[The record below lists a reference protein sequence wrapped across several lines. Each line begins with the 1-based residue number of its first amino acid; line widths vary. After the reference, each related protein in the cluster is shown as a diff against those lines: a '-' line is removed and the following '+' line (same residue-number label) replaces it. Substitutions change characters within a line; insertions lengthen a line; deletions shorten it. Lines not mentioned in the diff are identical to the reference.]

1 MPPAP
6 ASLLS
11 RITAR
16 KSRRLYSRGESV
28 FSQGDAA
35 DAVFYVERGKV
46 ALTVASTRGKEALVG
61 SLGRGTF
68 FGEGCLARQPLR
80 MSSARTLKASTI
92 LRVDRQAMA
101 ALLHRAPKLRQLFI
115 AHLLSRSIRIE
126 KDLIAQLFNSSEKR
140 LARALLLLARF
151 GRTSKPEMVMPK
163 MTQEA
168 LAARVGAARSK
179 VGYFMKRFRKLGF
192 IDYAGGEV
200 RVHRGLLSVLL
211 SD

>member
-1 MPPAP
+1 MPPP
-6 ASLLS
+6 LVTLLA
-11 RITAR
+11 RITAG
-16 KSRRLYSRGESV
+16 KSSRSYRPGEAV
-28 FSQGDAA
+28 FLQGDAA
-35 DAVFYVERGKV
+35 DAVFYLERGKV
-46 ALTVASTRGKEALVG
+46 ALTVVSAQGKEALVG
-61 SLGRGTF
+61 SLGRRTF

-80 MSSARTLKASTI
+80 MSSVRTLEASTI

-101 ALLHRAPKLRQLFI
+101 TLLHREPQLRKVFI

-140 LARALLLLARF
+140 LARALLRLARF

-163 MTQEA
+163 VTQKA
-168 LAARVGAARSK
+168 LAASVGTPRSK
-179 VGYFMKRFRKLGF
+179 VGQFMKRFHKLGF
-192 IDYAGGEV
+192 IDYAGGVV